1 MAFLN
6 TLSTSYLSVSRSSL
20 GTGAALDEFGQNAL
34 FGYSLR
40 KVRDDADKCI
50 RVVRGDG
57 DNVEQDIGFTSD
69 GIVDIEAITTFAQ
82 GFPCYVK
89 LWYDQVT
96 SGGTFHLGS
105 TVEAQQPLIAGNSD
119 HIWQDMKEEWYYSY
133 DTYGYVYIDP
143 SNNLPYI
150 YFGEGRYF
158 QFLETGGNYADS
170 SGWSTQVTNLTDD
183 YSVFF
188 LGQSDRFGGAA
199 NILIGDGGS
208 DRVNLSDDTS
218 VYSVNGTGATISLSD
233 GLNNP
238 YVWEIERDA
247 SNNLSLY
254 RNNTNLITSTTT
266 ASGQFSI
273 DKVGEFF
280 NGDVFEI
287 LGYSATQVERDDL
300 YDNIDEHYGVESY
313 TSLADVYADVFLSRI
328 QLDGGAMESPSCL
341 AKDLSPMLNDDE
353 PQ

>member
-40 KVRDDADKCI
+40 KVRDDAYKCI

-89 LWYDQVT
+89 LWYNQVLPE
-96 SGGTFHLGS
+96 GTLHLGS

-119 HIWQDMKEEWYYSY
+119 HIWQDMEEYWYNSY

-158 QFLETGGNYADS
+158 QFVETGGNYADS
-170 SGWSTQVTNLTDD
+170 SGWSTELTNLNDD

-188 LGQSDRFGGAA
+188 LGQSDRFGGTA
-199 NILIGDGGS
+199 NILVGNGGS
-208 DRVNLSDDTS
+208 DRVNLTDNSS

-233 GLNNP
+233 GFNKP
-238 YVWEIERDA
+238 YVWEIERNG

-266 ASGQFSI
+266 AAGEFSI

-300 YDNIDEHYGVESY
+300 YDNIDEHYGIESY
-313 TSLADVYADVFLSRI
+313 TSLAAVYADVFLSRVEV
-328 QLDGGAMESPSCL
+328 DGGTMESPSCL